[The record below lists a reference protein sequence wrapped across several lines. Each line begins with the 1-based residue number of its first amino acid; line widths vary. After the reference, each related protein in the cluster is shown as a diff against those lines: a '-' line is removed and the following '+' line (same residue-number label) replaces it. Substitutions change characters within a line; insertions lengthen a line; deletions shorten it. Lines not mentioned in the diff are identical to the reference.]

1 MSEFNDQF
9 FEKRLLNL
17 KETQDSITGLSA
29 WCLQHRDNHKAIVGS
44 WLKVLKKV
52 KIEQRL
58 TLFYLA
64 NDVIQ
69 YSKRKSLQFVESW
82 GTALQKATTLV
93 RDDKVKQKILRLFK
107 IWNER
112 SIYDEVFLSD
122 LCGLLT
128 TTTKKNANAENNEFQ
143 PNVMFDKMKQLE
155 ILEDST
161 NDELGMI
168 SENPLNLNDIKHLG
182 ALVKERR
189 TSGQDVESELEEGI
203 AHLNKYMVCLKQELT
218 ERTTLLELLEQGEA
232 FYESQ
237 KKEAK
242 VVSNAYKNFGS
253 RVKTMK
259 RKLDDLVSTLPS
271 PVPSPDI
278 NAPSP
283 SPHDDIDLPED
294 DTTTTTTDYAY
305 NPTSLNST
313 AQYAQYNNSSTN
325 MTADT
330 STSSD
335 FYTPTPTSNT
345 HNNSTSYGDSNTQN
359 NSTSAGYGESN
370 TSTVGYEE
378 NNTSYGQ
385 QEYTPTPF
393 TSTGFASFIGS
404 TTLPFDIQKS
414 LFSSEQEPPPP
425 PPSVNTATT
434 SSDANLPTTE
444 SNYEGNKIEVIG
456 STTSKTPGGDSTV
469 PPPSIVPPPI
479 SLPPTPHP
487 DESGPV
493 SLASILNMLKQPP
506 PTPTSSQSYTPTQ
519 GQSYS
524 PPTQASQYSGVSPTP
539 VSQYTPSTQ
548 YVPTNSVPGYNPT
561 PTTQPPPSYNPTPT
575 NQPPPYNPIPTN
587 QPPPTYNNIPTPTTP
602 GIEPL
607 PLAPPP
613 LPLAL
618 FDLDEEFK
626 PPQWLLN
633 AQETPTTPVGGYSA
647 PPPNVYTPPPPPAG
661 LPPKVNPLPAKFPT
675 WDSMLSQSDS
685 PASPP
690 PSMEFDLPPLPP
702 LPSGP
707 AEYDDANS
715 VDVDDRSLPVISRL
729 RKDTDH
735 RHNMP
740 DTDHRASQHRNL
752 ISLTGSPKID
762 ADYRGHPSRSNSL
775 DHADSNSNS
784 NGQAVDN
791 TESVDMDLSDDD
803 LTDSAGKGSQFKGS
817 FNINTGSGKREIT
830 ESKPDSIESML
841 DIDTSLI
848 VLDATAEKLLSSINM
863 DALAALKTATPME
876 PQTPAELQ
884 TPAEPPAPSTPS
896 PAPQPAAT
904 STPRPPR
911 PPLQRHPHGGIPRFR
926 QRFDGGGYPP
936 RRPYGGPRYSPFP
949 QHRMEPRGGYRPRW

>member
-294 DTTTTTTDYAY
+294 DTTTTDYAY

-404 TTLPFDIQKS
+404 TTLPFDIQ
-414 LFSSEQEPPPP
+414 
-425 PPSVNTATT
+425 
-434 SSDANLPTTE
+434 
-444 SNYEGNKIEVIG
+444 GNKIEVIG

-587 QPPPTYNNIPTPTTP
+587 QPPPTYNNIPTP
-602 GIEPL
+602 
-607 PLAPPP
+607 PPP
-613 LPLAL
+613 
-618 FDLDEEFK
+618 
-626 PPQWLLN
+626 
-633 AQETPTTPVGGYSA
+633 GG
-647 PPPNVYTPPPPPAG
+647 PPPPPPNAKKQKQTNKQS
-661 LPPKVNPLPAKFPT
+661 PKEILFIP
-675 WDSMLSQSDS
+675 
-685 PASPP
+685 
-690 PSMEFDLPPLPP
+690 
-702 LPSGP
+702 
-707 AEYDDANS
+707 
-715 VDVDDRSLPVISRL
+715 
-729 RKDTDH
+729 
-735 RHNMP
+735 
-740 DTDHRASQHRNL
+740 NL
-752 ISLTGSPKID
+752 I
-762 ADYRGHPSRSNSL
+762 
-775 DHADSNSNS
+775 
-784 NGQAVDN
+784 
-791 TESVDMDLSDDD
+791 
-803 LTDSAGKGSQFKGS
+803 F
-817 FNINTGSGKREIT
+817 
-830 ESKPDSIESML
+830 
-841 DIDTSLI
+841 
-848 VLDATAEKLLSSINM
+848 
-863 DALAALKTATPME
+863 
-876 PQTPAELQ
+876 
-884 TPAEPPAPSTPS
+884 
-896 PAPQPAAT
+896 
-904 STPRPPR
+904 
-911 PPLQRHPHGGIPRFR
+911 
-926 QRFDGGGYPP
+926 
-936 RRPYGGPRYSPFP
+936 
-949 QHRMEPRGGYRPRW
+949 